1 MTKSLLY
8 LFFFAILM
16 SSCAS
21 SDKLLQ
27 RGQYDQAIEK
37 SVKKLRKKPSKT
49 KKLNVLKEAY
59 AKANAFDRDRI
70 SFLELENRTS
80 NSVEI
85 LDLYERL
92 NQRQNRVKT
101 LPTALLS
108 QFSFVNY
115 NEVIVDTRREAAE
128 TSYQRGVDFLN
139 RGDRLS
145 ARNAYLEF
153 DITRSIYPD
162 YKDVSRL
169 IIEAR
174 ELGTNKILF
183 VVENNSDVV
192 LPSKFEEQMRTM
204 SLADLNRSWTEY
216 QLYENSDVDYDYLVV
231 LNIKTIG
238 ISPEQIKTEKYT
250 ETKEIQDGTK
260 YILDERG
267 NVKKDSTGT
276 DIREP
281 NMVTISAE
289 ITENQQYK
297 EAIVG
302 GSIDY
307 IDVRTDQLIKTENL
321 SITSVFQH
329 FSATSSGDQRALS
342 AESRKKLET
351 NLFLSQIRKEC
362 YWTLLNC

>member
-238 ISPEQIKTEKYT
+238 ISPEQIKT
-250 ETKEIQDGTK
+250 
-260 YILDERG
+260 
-267 NVKKDSTGT
+267 
-276 DIREP
+276 
-281 NMVTISAE
+281 
-289 ITENQQYK
+289 
-297 EAIVG
+297 
-302 GSIDY
+302 
-307 IDVRTDQLIKTENL
+307 
-321 SITSVFQH
+321 
-329 FSATSSGDQRALS
+329 
-342 AESRKKLET
+342 
-351 NLFLSQIRKEC
+351 
-362 YWTLLNC
+362 